1 MYQLVTRNLQ
11 GFRNPKALLSFFP
24 QGFRNEFW
32 QGFRIDFGRAF
43 VSLFDRA
50 FASNV
55 DRAFVSLLTGLSCR
69 FLQSSYHVYRA
80 FVSILTGPSCR
91 SYRAIVT
98 GRGCGSRLGGLVNR
112 LPRPHPHPHPID
124 AAGDGD
130 FAKTTICL
138 ERKERKYLFATVN
151 LLVYCF

>member
-1 MYQLVTRNLQ
+1 MKN
-11 GFRNPKALLSFFP
+11 
-24 QGFRNEFW
+24 
-32 QGFRIDFGRAF
+32 RAF
-43 VSLFDRA
+43 VSIF
-50 FASNV
+50 
-55 DRAFVSLLTGLSCR
+55 DRAFVSILTGLSCR
-69 FLQSSYHVYRA
+69 FLQSSYQVYRA

-98 GRGCGSRLGGLVNR
+98 GCGCGCGCRLGGLVNR
-112 LPRPHPHPHPID
+112 LPRPHPHPID

-138 ERKERKYLFATVN
+138 ERKERKDLFATVN

>member
-1 MYQLVTRNLQ
+1 MKN
-11 GFRNPKALLSFFP
+11 
-24 QGFRNEFW
+24 
-32 QGFRIDFGRAF
+32 RAF
-43 VSLFDRA
+43 VSIF
-50 FASNV
+50 
-55 DRAFVSLLTGLSCR
+55 DRAFVSILTGLSCR
-69 FLQSSYHVYRA
+69 FLQSSYQVYRA

-98 GRGCGSRLGGLVNR
+98 GCGCRSRLGGLVNR
-112 LPRPHPHPHPID
+112 LPHPHPID